1 MKDFF
6 SLNENSEQQK
16 NGFFSVSMEFLC
28 ITDELGGI
36 LKINPLWETKLGYLA
51 PELIGKNLIDFVH
64 PNDIENLTLITKK
77 ILSEK
82 ERLTFTSRLRSKDDF
97 YRFVIWQFQWI
108 DGLIYAAAKDLTELY
123 HTKKDA
129 ESAVFIKNQLISILS
144 NEIQE
149 PLKSL
154 SLFLAIMSKT
164 QSPSNQKICLENIK
178 LSTDFLDNL
187 INGMIVADKTKLTEH
202 EVISFDLYATIED
215 AIIPLI
221 VTAKHHNISID
232 LSIHPKTPPTVAGD
246 PQRLKQ
252 ILSYLIL
259 NAIKCLERGKI
270 SIEVTPE
277 EASKAV
283 FKTYFNVKSSG
294 IPHLKNRAFD
304 PISVSDS
311 NGDWAHENNPNFSL
325 ELVKSL
331 VATMNGKLSVSRNS
345 EGNNEFSFHML
356 LLKDDV
362 QNSKE
367 DNNVPMRVLPMY
379 NKNIRLKAEELLAI
393 EKISSEQTKLA
404 EKNITAV
411 RPRILV
417 VDDSPVNTELLA
429 RALIENYEV
438 FIANSGKEA
447 LSLVQQIPAPDM
459 ILLDLNMPDMSGYEV
474 AKQIQL
480 EERTRNIPVIFLTT
494 LSDTENEAYGLRS
507 DAVDFISKPFDLP
520 GAVEK
525 IKYQLALKHYR
536 EILSVTGDTDALTQI
551 PNRRRFDEMLAIE
564 IRKAKRNNTP
574 LSVIKIDID
583 YFKQYNETYGHLA
596 GDDCLREIAFT
607 LKKVLKRAGDLAA
620 RWGGQEFACLL
631 PDTNIKGATHVA
643 ENISRAV
650 LNLRIP
656 HQASPAAKI
665 VTLSL
670 GVATGI
676 RSAEKSGVDSFEE
689 LIDQA
694 QAALIEAKESGRN
707 RVFVYRE

>member
-1 MKDFF
+1 MTDFF
-6 SLNENSEQQK
+6 SLNEKSEQQQ

-36 LKINPLWETKLGYLA
+36 LKTNPLWETKLGYLA

-77 ILSEK
+77 IPSQK
-82 ERLTFTSRLRSKDDF
+82 ERLTFTSRLRLKDDS

-108 DGLIYAAAKDLTELY
+108 DGLIYGAAKDLTELY

-149 PLKSL
+149 PLESL
-154 SLFLAIMSKT
+154 SLFLEIMGKT
-164 QSPSNQKICLENIK
+164 QSPSNQKICLENIR
-178 LSTDFLDNL
+178 LSVDFLDNL
-187 INGMIVADKTKLTEH
+187 INGMIVTDKTKLTEH

-221 VTAKHHNISID
+221 VTAKRHNISIN

-246 PQRLKQ
+246 PLRLKQ
-252 ILSYLIL
+252 VLSYLIL

-270 SIEVTPE
+270 SIEATPE
-277 EASKAV
+277 ETSKAV
-283 FKTYFNVKSSG
+283 FKIYFNVKTSG
-294 IPHLKNRAFD
+294 IAPLKDN
-304 PISVSDS
+304 PISISNS
-311 NGDWAHENNPNFSL
+311 NGNWSHENNSNFSL
-325 ELVKSL
+325 ELVKLL
-331 VATMNGKLSVSRNS
+331 VETMNGKISVSRNS

-367 DNNVPMRVLPMY
+367 DNNVSMRVLPMY

-393 EKISSEQTKLA
+393 EKISSEQTKSA
-404 EKNITAV
+404 EKNITEV

-438 FIANSGKEA
+438 FIANSGNEA

-494 LSDTENEAYGLRS
+494 LSDTENETYGLRS
-507 DAVDFISKPFDLP
+507 GAVDFISKPFDLP

-620 RWGGQEFACLL
+620 RWGGQEFTCLL

-665 VTLSL
+665 ITLSL

-676 RSAEKSGVDSFEE
+676 SSAENSGGDSFEK
-689 LIDQA
+689 LIDHA
-694 QAALIEAKESGRN
+694 QTALIEAKESGRN
-707 RVFVYRE
+707 QVLVYRE